1 MAVHWGGRGFGHTSR
16 WTAAASGGT
25 PTPTPPVPFNVS
37 YVAIG
42 DSRTAGS
49 LTNGNT
55 SGSGAFTSM
64 GNNGSGDGFSSWAES
79 LTYGKVVGIP
89 QRLIDFGIGSQTSQN
104 IVTIPRATTPQK
116 SIDYIARSPAGIVFL
131 LMGTNDS
138 TTSIAGADPG
148 KGSGAVSAVN
158 TRSNVR
164 YLIEYLTDPV
174 RNAAINS
181 ALGIDGGVCNLYGG
195 LPKTI
200 ILINE
205 LPRGRYV
212 ANGGATTLGLARSD
226 QAAFYAFSRWL
237 LTLDFS
243 QAGGYSNVIAVNGY
257 DAIADYTTIPD
268 GIPDRPVG
276 APAFGGGST
285 ANNDTYLPHI
295 GALYDGLHQTLFG
308 GYKVGATIASR
319 IDTLW
324 PTPGFLFAQ
333 YPGSAADYS
342 TQNEGLT
349 GTSGSAPTGFAS
361 VTGSVP
367 TGLTVTGTAMSEVA
381 LTISARID
389 TDGQQVI
396 RFQGSGTSTGTAEKI
411 IQIGHVVG
419 PTAYATGVYGPALA
433 KGDKLRYFAKVRLL
447 AANKLLSF
455 GVNAYATGNTDDQY
469 NSRGD
474 SLKGAAFAS
483 RKYLRDDLTG
493 IDPGITDFIPVI
505 SRVVD
510 TTNMQA
516 NSVNTSN
523 GFNTLQAYLN
533 VNFLA
538 NATDAPIGTAIA
550 FDFEVKGIGLL
561 KTTSIEP
568 GYSITA
574 KLLDFFT
581 DTDGTSL
588 TAHTASLGAWSLVTG
603 YTDTAAI
610 TSNRVRCNTTGF
622 AAWQNS
628 EDPGSDNYRVWARM
642 RRVTGVN
649 GAGVAARI
657 QPGAATYYAAIYDG
671 TAGNI
676 LLVRY
681 ENGTPTT
688 LATTANTIANGAD
701 FTLFLEVETISAA
714 QVQLRVLKNGA
725 QIGNDYVDVSAS
737 RIMGRGKAG
746 ITLEGSSAST
756 GVHIDTVMVSAL

>member
-1 MAVHWGGRGFGHTSR
+1 MFALPGQSLITRGGRRVVVGGAPTS
-16 WTAAASGGT
+16 
-25 PTPTPPVPFNVS
+25 PPVPFNVN

-42 DSRTAGS
+42 DSRTAGT
-49 LTNGNT
+49 LANTNT
-55 SGSGAFTSM
+55 SGSGGFTSM
-64 GNNGSGDGFSSWAES
+64 SNNGSGDSFPLWAES
-79 LTYGKVVGIP
+79 LTCGKIVGIP

-116 SIDYIARSPAGIVFL
+116 AIDYVARSPAGIVFL

-148 KGSGAVSAVN
+148 KGSGAVSSVN
-158 TRSNVR
+158 SRSNVR
-164 YLIEYLTDPV
+164 YIIEYLTDPV
-174 RNAAINS
+174 RNATINS

-212 ANGGATTLGLARSD
+212 ANGGATTLGSPRTD

-237 LTLDFS
+237 LTLDFA

-295 GALYDGLHQTLFG
+295 GALYDGLHQTTFG
-308 GYKVGATIASR
+308 GYKVGKAIADQLDAVWTSPGYLAT
-319 IDTLW
+319 L
-324 PTPGFLFAQ
+324 

-342 TQNEGLT
+342 TRNEGLT
-349 GTSGSAPTGFAS
+349 GTSGGAPTGFAS

-367 TGLTVTGTAMSEVA
+367 TGLTISGTNTTDIA
-381 LTISARID
+381 LTISSRTD

-396 RFQGSGTSTGTAEKI
+396 RFQGSGTSTGTAAKALN
-411 IQIGHVVG
+411 IGHVVNA
-419 PTAYATGVYGPALA
+419 PDYANGVYGPALA
-433 KGDKLRYFAKVRLL
+433 KGDKLRYFAKLRLL
-447 AANKLLSF
+447 AANKLNGAGINGYVAS
-455 GVNAYATGNTDDQY
+455 VTDNEY
-469 NSRGD
+469 NSTGS
-474 SLKGAAFAS
+474 SLNGAAFAS
-483 RKYLRDDLTG
+483 RKYLMDDLTG
-493 IDPGITDFIPVI
+493 IDPGIDDFVPLI
-505 SRVVD
+505 SRVID

-516 NSVNTSN
+516 NANTTNN
-523 GFNTLQAYLN
+523 GFNTLQCYINLS
-533 VNFLA
+533 FLA
-538 NATDAPIGTAIA
+538 NATDAPIGTALA
-550 FDFEVKGIGLL
+550 FDFEIKGVGLL

-568 GYSITA
+568 GYNITA

-581 DTDGTSL
+581 DTDGTAL
-588 TAHTASLGAWSLVTG
+588 TAHTASLGAWSLVTS

-657 QPGAATYYAAIYDG
+657 QSGAATYYAAIYDG

-688 LATTANTIANGAD
+688 LATTANTVANGAD

-714 QVQLRVLKNGA
+714 QVQLRVLKNGV

-737 RIMGRGKAG
+737 RITGRGKAG